1 MKHFRERNL
10 RVLGLVT
17 VVLVVGLVYG
27 ALQFPNLPLV
37 NSRATYSAYL
47 SDAANLVPTDQVWVY
62 GVSVGSVTQMVLD
75 GAAVKVT
82 FTVGSEVHLGSTTS
96 AAVAVQSPI
105 GTEVLKLNP
114 SGPGNLA
121 GGTIPLSRTS
131 VPFTL
136 VDALSGFSEDV
147 QGYNKAALEKSFNV
161 ISQNLS
167 ATSGAKT
174 QAAFKGLAR
183 LSQIFGEQSGAIASV
198 ISQGAGITS
207 VLSQR
212 SGQLFDLV
220 GQADIVLKVLEQ
232 RRAVIKS
239 LLDGTAALSQ
249 KLSQFLSSN
258 SPQLTT
264 LFDNLKSVTAVL
276 AENAGNVGRSIPLL
290 AALAKYTA
298 NSTGSGPFVDAAVP
312 TLLIPDNVFEQCSG
326 RNAFPSANP
335 QVGCHP

>member
-1 MKHFRERNL
+1 MKRFRERNL
-10 RVLGLVT
+10 RVLGLTT
-17 VVLVVGLVYG
+17 VVVVLALVYG
-27 ALQFPNLPLV
+27 ALEFPKLPLV
-37 NSRATYSAYL
+37 NDQATYTAYL
-47 SDAANLVPTDQVWVY
+47 SDAANLVTTDKVWVY
-62 GVSVGSVTQMVLD
+62 GVSVGSVTGMMLD
-75 GAAVKVT
+75 GDAVKVT
-82 FTVGSEVHLGSTTS
+82 FTVNSGQHLGSTTS
-96 AAVAVQSPI
+96 ASVAVQSPI
-105 GTEVLKLNP
+105 GTEVLKLTP
-114 SGPGNLA
+114 SGPGSLEGA
-121 GGTIPLSRTS
+121 IPLSRTS

-136 VDALSGFSEDV
+136 VDALSGFTQEV
-147 QGYNKAALEKSFNV
+147 QGYNKAALEKSFDV

-174 QAAFKGLAR
+174 QAAFNGLAR
-183 LSQIFGEQSGAIASV
+183 LSQIFGNQSGAIASV
-198 ISQGAGITS
+198 ISEGAGITS

-239 LLDGTAALSQ
+239 LLDGAAALSQ
-249 KLSQFLSSN
+249 KLSQFLSTN

-264 LFDNLKSVTAVL
+264 LFDNLRSVSAVL
-276 AENAGNVGRSIPLL
+276 AQNADNVSRAIPLL

-298 NSTGSGPFVDAAVP
+298 NATGSGPFVDAAVP
-312 TLLIPDNVFEQCSG
+312 TLLIPDNVFEQCSA

>member
-121 GGTIPLSRTS
+121 GTIPLSRTS

-136 VDALSGFSEDV
+136 VDALSGFSEEV

-174 QAAFKGLAR
+174 QAAFNGLAR
-183 LSQIFGEQSGAIASV
+183 LSQIFGDQSGAIASV

-239 LLDGTAALSQ
+239 LLDGAAALSQ

-264 LFDNLKSVTAVL
+264 LFDNLQSVSAVL
-276 AENAGNVGRSIPLL
+276 AQNADNVSRAIPLL

-298 NSTGSGPFVDAAVP
+298 NSTGSGPFVDAVVP
-312 TLLIPDNVFEQCSG
+312 TLLIPDNVFAQCSERG
-326 RNAFPSANP
+326 AFPSANP